1 MIEDLARMN
10 EEQLWAASNEVQNFL
25 MNITSHPGDSLGAA
39 AMVFVNLLASGIAC
53 GAVQRE
59 VFDQLMLG
67 VRESV
72 DETVN
77 AIMEEMAAKSA
88 FETIQ

>member
-1 MIEDLARMN
+1 MTQELVKMS

-25 MNITSHPGDSLGAA
+25 INITPHPADSLGAA
-39 AMVFVNLLASGIAC
+39 AMVFVNLLAVGIAC
-53 GAVQRE
+53 GALE
-59 VFDQLMLG
+59 MEAFDKLMLS

-72 DETVN
+72 NETVEV
-77 AIMEEMAAKSA
+77 IMEEMAAKSA

>member
-10 EEQLWAASNEVQNFL
+10 EEQLWAASNKVQNFL
-25 MNITSHPGDSLGAA
+25 VNITSHPADSLGAA
-39 AMVFVNLLASGIAC
+39 AMVFVNLLAAGIAC
-53 GAVQRE
+53 GALE
-59 VFDQLMLG
+59 MEAFDKLMLS

-72 DETVN
+72 NETVEV
-77 AIMEEMAAKSA
+77 IMEEMAAKSA